1 MPKIGPHEGIELELM
16 LQGKKQVAMFYDGI
30 IPDEMLP
37 YIKRH
42 YFSTIEK
49 YYCPPNGFY
58 TIVFREEHCQ
68 QAERLSNLLDMPG
81 FDPERE
87 REIGKIFGYAPE
99 DIEFFI
105 ISCQQRLAEQ
115 NNI

>member
-1 MPKIGPHEGIELELM
+1 MAKIGPHEGIELQLM
-16 LQGKKQVAMFYDGI
+16 LQGKKQVALFFDGI
-30 IPDEMLP
+30 IPDEMLT
-37 YIKRH
+37 YIESR

-58 TIVFREEHCQ
+58 TIVFKEEYRQ
-68 QAERLSNLLDMPG
+68 QAEHLSSLIGISG

-87 REIGKIFGYAPE
+87 REIGKILGYDSE

-105 ISCQQRLAEQ
+105 ALCQQRLIE
-115 NNI
+115 